1 MEHSTASF
9 SEHRGVP
16 TTQLSSTSSR
26 VLIPRTSALQQN
38 SLSTKWV
45 LNNYLVDDWI
55 YTDIFPHGAP
65 YQNSPLSFVSPFS
78 VLEISIC
85 LTRTVTKETSVFG
98 GLRRCM
104 NQKRGCIQLSRNS
117 QLMDS
122 MFCSGFF
129 WFCFC
134 FCFLKLAVVCG
145 GEVQRCLVLG
155 KCSVTK
161 QAQLSSYFNQ
171 GQSSEQDSK
180 PARRCITS
188 WLPEAF

>member
-1 MEHSTASF
+1 MNTD
-9 SEHRGVP
+9 RGVP
-16 TTQLSSTSSR
+16 TTQLGSISSR

-45 LNNYLVDDWI
+45 LNNFLVDGWI

-85 LTRTVTKETSVFG
+85 LTRTVTKEMSVFG

-104 NQKRGCIQLSRNS
+104 NQKRSCIHLSRNS

-122 MFCSGFF
+122 MFCSGVFF
-129 WFCFC
+129 
-134 FCFLKLAVVCG
+134 FCFLLVFFFPRTGCCLWGWGAEMPCAGQMLCHQASTAKLLF
-145 GEVQRCLVLG
+145 QPR
-155 KCSVTK
+155 TK
-161 QAQLSSYFNQ
+161 LLL
-171 GQSSEQDSK
+171 SSEQDSK
-180 PARRCITS
+180 TCHT
-188 WLPEAF
+188 L